1 MERKDFIKAG
11 ILTGAGLSIAKLI
24 SASESDS
31 LNMKPICIYDN
42 YLKGTMY
49 YQKAIQKIDFS
60 ASLAPKLVREPENKY
75 DHFAIAVYVQD
86 MKIGYLPAY
95 ENVVIAKMLDAG
107 VEIQVFINI
116 DQLEKIQKNDYIRDS
131 IYVQLYTELLTSRDN
146 MLQKDLDN
154 NRSDDVNDRYR
165 QGFRIEI

>member
-24 SASESDS
+24 SASESDN

-49 YQKAIQKIDFS
+49 YQKAFQKIDFS
-60 ASLAPKLVREPENKY
+60 ASLAPTLKREPKNKY
-75 DHFAIAVYVQD
+75 DHFAIAVLVQG

-116 DQLEKIQKNDYIRDS
+116 DQLKEIKNNDYIRNS

-165 QGFRIEI
+165 QGFRIEV